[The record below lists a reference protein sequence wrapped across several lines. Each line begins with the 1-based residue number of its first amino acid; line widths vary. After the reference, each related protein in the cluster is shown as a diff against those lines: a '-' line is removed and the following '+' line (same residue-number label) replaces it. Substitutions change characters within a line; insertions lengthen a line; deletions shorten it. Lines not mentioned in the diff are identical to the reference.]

1 MPRAPLLDRGKARR
15 VPQIVL
21 RQRARIDRHIREL
34 WVLANPQ
41 DWRDLSVNDRR
52 KFCRRQSRCLRIGRP
67 ADETRQQNIS
77 SRSSIGE

>member
-1 MPRAPLLDRGKARR
+1 MPRARLLDCGKPRR

-21 RQRARIDRHIREL
+21 WQRARIDRHIREYG
-34 WVLANPQ
+34 VLANPQ
-41 DWRDLSVNDRR
+41 DWRDLFVNGRSE
-52 KFCRRQSRCLRIGRP
+52 FCRQQSRCLRIGRP